1 MSAPSELTLELRETN
16 WDRLGSEK
24 FDILIIGGGSVGVGA
39 ALDAA
44 TRGLKVAMVEARD
57 LACGSSSRSSKM
69 FHGGLRYLQPN
80 PIPQFGLVAES
91 LHERELSMHTLAP
104 HLVKPLKF
112 IYPLTKP
119 FIERPI
125 MFCGFTLYLSLI
137 HI

>member
-57 LACGSSSRSSKM
+57 LACGSSS
-69 FHGGLRYLQPN
+69 
-80 PIPQFGLVAES
+80 
-91 LHERELSMHTLAP
+91 
-104 HLVKPLKF
+104 
-112 IYPLTKP
+112 
-119 FIERPI
+119 
-125 MFCGFTLYLSLI
+125 LSLI